1 MVSKVRLNIGGPKG
15 NAFYILGLVKELT
28 GGDNVF
34 RNKILKEM
42 KSGDYNHLLKTF
54 TEAFPMIELYSD
66 RDLGDN
72 VNRDLYVVNT
82 DTIEL

>member
-15 NAFYILGLVKELT
+15 NAFYILGLVKDLT

-54 TEAFPMIELYSD
+54 TEAFPTVELYSHHILSGVD
-66 RDLGDN
+66 K
-72 VNRDLYVVNT
+72 DLYVISNDVF
-82 DTIEL
+82 EL